1 MRIIL
6 EVLRFMLLYFL
17 LTTVIGGLIV
27 ILTDP
32 ILIQFGLDSDN
43 YIWMG
48 IILAIPVILAIY
60 KKKEWGN
67 VFDRKILWTSI
78 AAIVLLLATTPAL
91 SSENIYSSRYA
102 VSYGFP
108 FEFITLYV
116 EGRSTF
122 LLPSIFSGNVTSVA
136 MNAVVFFN
144 FLILYFI
151 FYLLFLLIDKIK
163 RSKDKPVIN

>member
-32 ILIQFGLDSDN
+32 ILIQFGLDSEN

-60 KKKEWGN
+60 KKKEWVMFLTEKYFGP
-67 VFDRKILWTSI
+67 
-78 AAIVLLLATTPAL
+78 LLQPL
-91 SSENIYSSRYA
+91 
-102 VSYGFP
+102 
-108 FEFITLYV
+108 
-116 EGRSTF
+116 
-122 LLPSIFSGNVTSVA
+122 
-136 MNAVVFFN
+136 FF
-144 FLILYFI
+144 F
-151 FYLLFLLIDKIK
+151 
-163 RSKDKPVIN
+163 